1 MREGLNLII
10 GGQTGMGKTWL
21 ACALAHKAAREGYRV
36 LYLYIALFIKKYLI
50 INSIIL
56 KIAFHYE

>member
-1 MREGLNLII
+1 
-10 GGQTGMGKTWL
+10 MGKTWL

-50 INSIIL
+50 ISSIIL